1 MAKHGLYIRRWTRF
15 VKVVRRVTLV
25 EQELLI
31 FLELNSN
38 LVLIEIVQSVCYCVV
53 LLWTSIYWFVNVN
66 ILLHAVSFNSKS
78 TYFFHFSRT
87 MNPVAVAIAVMVT
100 VASGLGYN
108 SYNSY
113 NSYPSSFG
121 ISGGRNINRWNLGSQ
136 GGFRSKHY
144 LLSTWNDARVWS
156 INIENILLYLL
167 VLNKIILEVAIVT

>member
-15 VKVVRRVTLV
+15 VQVVRRVTLV

-38 LVLIEIVQSVCYCVV
+38 LVLIEIFQSVCYFVV
-53 LLWTSIYWFVNVN
+53 LLWTSIYWFANVN
-66 ILLHAVSFNSKS
+66 LLLYAVSLNSKS
-78 TYFFHFSRT
+78 TYCFHFSRT
-87 MNPVAVAIAVMVT
+87 MNTVAVAIALAVMVT

-144 LLSTWNDARVWS
+144 LLSTWNDACVWS
-156 INIENILLYLL
+156 INIENI
-167 VLNKIILEVAIVT
+167 

>member
-1 MAKHGLYIRRWTRF
+1 MAKHGLYIRRWSRF
-15 VKVVRRVTLV
+15 VIVVRRVTLV

-31 FLELNSN
+31 FLELNSHPI
-38 LVLIEIVQSVCYCVV
+38 LIEIVESVCYCVV
-53 LLWTSIYWFVNVN
+53 LLWTSIYWFANVK
-66 ILLHAVSFNSKS
+66 ILLYAVSLNSKS

-87 MNPVAVAIAVMVT
+87 MNTVAVAIALAVMVT

-121 ISGGRNINRWNLGSQ
+121 IRGGRNINRWNLGSQ

-156 INIENILLYLL
+156 INIENI
-167 VLNKIILEVAIVT
+167 